1 MKVEDFYENWD
12 LGNIPKYAKLLM
24 NFEEKLIFD
33 IISNLDE
40 FDKIKNKKDALILDC
55 GCGFGSFYNLTK
67 DLNTIYLDIS
77 LNLLKKFNIKTNK
90 ICGDILNLPFK
101 DNSFDLIL
109 CINVLEH
116 VDYKKALSKIRRVL
130 KKEGTCIVVVVNK
143 NSIINEELFTDWK
156 IYHQPLGIEDF
167 EGIEGL
173 YIAYWKT
180 FYFVHPI
187 FKILPTKVLGRF
199 LKFFEKVDNK
209 LANTK
214 MFKNK
219 GQFLICVLKVR

>member
-1 MKVEDFYENWD
+1 MKVKDFYENWEI
-12 LGNIPKYAKLLM
+12 GCIPKYAKLLM
-24 NFEEKLIFD
+24 NFEEELIFD

-40 FDKIKNKKDALILDC
+40 FNRIKNKKEALILDC

-67 DLNTIYLDIS
+67 DSNTIYLDIS

-101 DNSFDLIL
+101 DKSFDLIL
-109 CINVLEH
+109 CIDVLEH
-116 VDYKKALSKIRRVL
+116 VDYKKALSEIKRVL
-130 KKEGTCIVVVVNK
+130 KNNGVCIVVVVNK

-156 IYHQPLGIEDF
+156 IHHQPLGIEDF
-167 EGIEGL
+167 GVEGF
-173 YIAYWKT
+173 YITYWKT

-187 FKILPTKVLGRF
+187 FKILPTKILEKF
-199 LKFFEKVDNK
+199 LNFFKKVDNK
-209 LANTK
+209 LGNTK

-219 GQFLICVLKVR
+219 GQFLICVFKVR